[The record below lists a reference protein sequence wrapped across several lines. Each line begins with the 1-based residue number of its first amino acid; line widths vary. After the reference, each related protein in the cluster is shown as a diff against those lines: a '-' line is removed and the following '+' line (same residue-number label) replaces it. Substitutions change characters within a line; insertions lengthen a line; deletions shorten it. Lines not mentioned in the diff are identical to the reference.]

1 MLEDIPILCI
11 RPLLQSV
18 RCAGDMDGYYLNVE
32 VENSLPC
39 VSVDN
44 LISRYRTNDREVI
57 ISRKHRSLID
67 GEGA

>member
-18 RCAGDMDGYYLNVE
+18 HCAGDMDGYYLNVE
-32 VENSLPC
+32 VENSLPS